1 MSIYEVFTRNVKK
14 ILDDNELSQADLARA
29 LNQTPQQV
37 NNTMSLRNQPSL
49 DTVAAYADALGVT
62 VSQILSDKSPKLVK
76 IKKTEI
82 TIESAIDKVADDLK
96 KLFKTVNNHE
106 WNFEIELSDLESRIR
121 SLEKKI

>member
-49 DTVAAYADALGVT
+49 DTVVAYADALGVT

-76 IKKTEI
+76 VKKVELSS
-82 TIESAIDKVADDLK
+82 ESALDKVASD
-96 KLFKTVNNHE
+96 FKDIIKRLNSVE
-106 WNFEIELSDLESRIR
+106 FSIEIGMSDLESRIQD
-121 SLEKKI
+121 LERKI